1 MKYHK
6 LLWVVFFLMGVG
18 ISSAQ
23 SPQDQL
29 PPALV
34 AVAGRTVPASLGS
47 SAESFQIASAILK
60 ETRRILVVLPASYA
74 QSAPDRRYPVT
85 VVVDGEYLI
94 APVAAMSDALSRNGQ
109 IPESVIVGIENVGG
123 ADFLSS
129 NNKRVYDL
137 TPPGLSVSG
146 SDLNQGGDHF
156 LDFIEKEL
164 LPAVDRQ
171 FRTAAPRTFVGV
183 SSGGILA
190 TYVAATRLTFR
201 AVIALDTP
209 ISETWLAQK
218 LTARAA
224 TESLPVR
231 YASLEAKFGWPD
243 EAWQT
248 LITAAPASWRLYR
261 EKFQLE
267 GHETM
272 QTLGAYLGL
281 RQVFSDYSKFTAPE
295 SPTASIL
302 PYYAK
307 VSASL
312 GATVIPPKRVLQDVV
327 EDLLTE
333 GRGAAAREA
342 YNMLLFGYGA
352 PANSAK
358 LLAQIAEVERRP
370 PPAETVEGLLATP
383 FPTPEEVRAYI
394 GDWVGDVWL
403 DPDQPRTGK
412 QMLRIRVEN
421 GQVIGELINSAAP
434 ADSRV
439 RRLQYLRVT
448 PTGLTWGNMNGMRP
462 HGFMLFE
469 GKLEG
474 DTLAGKSRWGGIDFR
489 LPDGSPPPPMHF
501 SFKRVGK

>member
-1 MKYHK
+1 
-6 LLWVVFFLMGVG
+6 
-18 ISSAQ
+18 
-23 SPQDQL
+23 
-29 PPALV
+29 
-34 AVAGRTVPASLGS
+34 
-47 SAESFQIASAILK
+47 
-60 ETRRILVVLPASYA
+60 
-74 QSAPDRRYPVT
+74 
-85 VVVDGEYLI
+85 
-94 APVAAMSDALSRNGQ
+94 
-109 IPESVIVGIENVGG
+109 
-123 ADFLSS
+123 
-129 NNKRVYDL
+129 
-137 TPPGLSVSG
+137 
-146 SDLNQGGDHF
+146 
-156 LDFIEKEL
+156 
-164 LPAVDRQ
+164 
-171 FRTAAPRTFVGV
+171 
-183 SSGGILA
+183 
-190 TYVAATRLTFR
+190 
-201 AVIALDTP
+201 
-209 ISETWLAQK
+209 
-218 LTARAA
+218 
-224 TESLPVR
+224 
-231 YASLEAKFGWPD
+231 
-243 EAWQT
+243 
-248 LITAAPASWRLYR
+248 
-261 EKFQLE
+261 
-267 GHETM
+267 
-272 QTLGAYLGL
+272 
-281 RQVFSDYSKFTAPE
+281 VFSDYSKFTAPE

-312 GATVIPPKRVLQDVV
+312 GATVIPPKSVLQDVV

-421 GQVIGELINSAAP
+421 GQVIGETINSAAP
-434 ADSRV
+434 AESRV
-439 RRLQYLRVT
+439 RRLQYLRIT
-448 PTGLTWGNMNGMRP
+448 PAGLTWGNMNGMRP